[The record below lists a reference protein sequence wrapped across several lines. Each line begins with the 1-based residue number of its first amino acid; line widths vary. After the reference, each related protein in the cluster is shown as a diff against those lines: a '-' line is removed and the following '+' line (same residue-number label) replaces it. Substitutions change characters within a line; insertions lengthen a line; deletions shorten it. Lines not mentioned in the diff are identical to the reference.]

1 MKKALFFFAVILS
14 NTLFAQDLV
23 ILHTNDI
30 HNHINGLAP
39 ETEYTPLVNDN
50 DPTLGG
56 FSRLAGYFNSEKEK
70 YGNKLL
76 VVNAGD
82 FSMGTLFQTLE
93 ADEGFQL
100 NLMKRIGF
108 EYVALGNHEFDFG
121 PNAFAKIVSN
131 NQKLGAIPQL
141 ICTNY
146 QRASDRSDSD
156 FVKKFDDGTILP
168 YQIVEKNGYKIGI
181 FSVLGKDAFAAIPG
195 YIDVKFDKINNV
207 AAKTSRYLKEKEK
220 VDLVVALSHSGVQ
233 KNKKGEWIGED
244 VEMGKAAPDVD
255 VIISGHTHTLIPQ
268 LVKAG
273 NAVVIQVECYGYYV
287 GKLDVTFDQNRKPQ
301 FAYQMVPMNDQI
313 VADASIQQ
321 YIDEKVANI
330 DKNLLN
336 GLGVKFYDPVFE
348 TGFDLTM
355 NDKKPEVSNLGP
367 FVADAISY
375 YLNEKLQEGV
385 DVVVVP
391 TGTIRHDID
400 QGKYGKQN
408 INDVFNVMP
417 LGMSEEKI
425 PGSPL
430 GKIYLT
436 GRELKKVL
444 ELILGVYH
452 KMSDYYLFYSG
463 IQLTYNPDKG
473 LFRKISEIKVG
484 DDVKGYRTVS
494 FSKKDK
500 TLYSV
505 AADKYTLSFIAKLK
519 KMSFGVVNVVGK
531 NRDGSVIQNNNFLID
546 SDKTKEGI
554 QEAKEW
560 LAILDYV
567 RSFSDPNGNGLP
579 EVPTVYQTKVN
590 PAIVK
595 K

>member
-321 YIDEKVANI
+321 YIDEKVATI

-560 LAILDYV
+560 LAILDYL

>member
-321 YIDEKVANI
+321 YIDEKVATI